1 MADLPRQNWP
11 TRYCNAILMGKVPA
25 LKSHLPQNACQSLP
39 QDAVKEIIENNKETN
54 GNIKKAKQER
64 NTQELQQICQD
75 YRGHGF
81 DYDRGAL
88 GEAGVVPA
96 ADL

>member
-1 MADLPRQNWP
+1 
-11 TRYCNAILMGKVPA
+11 MGKVPA

-64 NTQELQQICQD
+64 NN
-75 YRGHGF
+75 
-81 DYDRGAL
+81 
-88 GEAGVVPA
+88 
-96 ADL
+96 